1 VRKKLWLKK
10 SEEKLEESPI
20 KELNIRENMERKTR
34 KNQRNRGFLFN

>member
-20 KELNIRENMERKTR
+20 KELRVRENKEIKTR
-34 KNQRNRGFLFN
+34 KNQRNRGCLFK